1 MKSFPKF
8 EKVCLIICTS
18 IAISSLFATKAF
30 ANVRCIQSF
39 LSETVFDPG
48 PVDGA
53 WGKKTATALQDY
65 ASYHQ
70 LKLKTKIDRKN
81 AESLC
86 TELTSLELKSK
97 EPSVRRFKVNIT
109 LKDLEE
115 FTGRKQIDL
124 SQISVLDELN
134 YSDCRFT
141 ISRQQIE
148 TKRIESLAA
157 GRFNIESGLIK
168 FGENSWYTGGL
179 ADGSYL
185 IDQGVLAFS
194 DDFKLNGS
202 IPYFHL
208 FVSTGEIAERPL
220 QIDFSESKEDE
231 TWAKSRKNKYWP
243 KVYKFDVDHWQTGMI
258 KLRCSG
264 N

>member
-86 TELTSLELKSK
+86 T
-97 EPSVRRFKVNIT
+97 
-109 LKDLEE
+109 
-115 FTGRKQIDL
+115 
-124 SQISVLDELN
+124 
-134 YSDCRFT
+134 
-141 ISRQQIE
+141 
-148 TKRIESLAA
+148 
-157 GRFNIESGLIK
+157 
-168 FGENSWYTGGL
+168 
-179 ADGSYL
+179 
-185 IDQGVLAFS
+185 
-194 DDFKLNGS
+194 
-202 IPYFHL
+202 
-208 FVSTGEIAERPL
+208 
-220 QIDFSESKEDE
+220 
-231 TWAKSRKNKYWP
+231 
-243 KVYKFDVDHWQTGMI
+243 
-258 KLRCSG
+258 
-264 N
+264 

>member
-1 MKSFPKF
+1 MKSFPKI
-8 EKVCLIICTS
+8 EKVFFIICTS
-18 IAISSLFATKAF
+18 IAITSFVATKTF
-30 ANVRCIQSF
+30 ANVLCIQSF

-70 LKLKTKIDRKN
+70 LTLKTKIDRKN

-86 TELTSLELKSK
+86 TELTTLDLKLK
-97 EPSVRRFKVNIT
+97 EPSVRRFTVNIT

-124 SQISVLDELN
+124 SQISVMDEHN
-134 YSDCRFT
+134 YSNCRFT
-141 ISRQQIE
+141 ISRQQIQ

-157 GRFNIESGLIK
+157 GMFHIKSGLIK

-185 IDQGVLAFS
+185 IDQGVLVFS
-194 DDFKLNGS
+194 DDFKLSGS

-208 FVSTGEIAERPL
+208 FVSGGEIAERPL

-231 TWAKSRKNKYWP
+231 TWAKSRKDKNWP
-243 KVYKFDVDHWQTGMI
+243 KVYKFDVDHWQTGII
-258 KLRCSG
+258 KLRCPV

>member
-1 MKSFPKF
+1 MKFSPKLDKLSFAIF
-8 EKVCLIICTS
+8 TS
-18 IAISSLFATKAF
+18 TAITCFVATQTF

-53 WGKKTATALQDY
+53 WGKKTATALEDY

-70 LKLKTKIDRKN
+70 LTLETEINRKN
-81 AESLC
+81 AEGIC
-86 TELTSLELKSK
+86 TELTTLDLKLK
-97 EPSVRRFKVNIT
+97 EPSVRRFNVNIT

-115 FTGRKQIDL
+115 FTGRKQINL
-124 SQISVLDELN
+124 SKLNVMRELN
-134 YSDCRFT
+134 YSNCRFT

-148 TKRIESLAA
+148 TKRIESLAT
-157 GRFNIESGLIK
+157 GMFTIESGLIK

-179 ADGSYL
+179 ADGTYL
-185 IDQGVLAFS
+185 IDQGVLVFS
-194 DDFKLNGS
+194 DDFKLSGS

-208 FVSTGEIAERPL
+208 FVSAGEIAERPL
-220 QIDFSESKEDE
+220 QIDFSKNKEDK
-231 TWAKSRKNKYWP
+231 TWANLRKDKSWP
-243 KVYKFDVDHWQTGMI
+243 KVYEFDVDHWQTGMI